1 MSCIVYSIKKQV
13 KSAIDG
19 KNIEPYKYESTY
31 SHPKVRHKTVTDLE
45 F

>member
-1 MSCIVYSIKKQV
+1 ME
-13 KSAIDG
+13 